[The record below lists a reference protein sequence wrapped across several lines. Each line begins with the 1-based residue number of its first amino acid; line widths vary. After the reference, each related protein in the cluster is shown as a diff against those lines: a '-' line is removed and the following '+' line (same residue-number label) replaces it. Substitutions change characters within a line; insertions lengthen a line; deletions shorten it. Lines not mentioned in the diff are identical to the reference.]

1 MSNIKRISGKK
12 TPIDVANSIDW
23 DNAKWSIIIIKNE
36 DGDVEFS
43 TSHMST
49 MDLNPAAMDLL
60 TVIVRNGI
68 ARVR

>member
-49 MDLNPAAMDLL
+49 MDLNSAAMDLL